1 MEGGNKTEDEKKENW
16 LVFHTQEGPAGVL
29 LELSALVKTTEQA
42 PALEWIQSELFLS
55 DGHSAMCF
63 WSSVLGAPW

>member
-1 MEGGNKTEDEKKENW
+1 M
-16 LVFHTQEGPAGVL
+16 FHTQEGPAGVL